1 MSTMIRTGVLRMELC
16 LLVAIAA
23 GTATLFASPGTVAAQ
38 EPPRR
43 YSAPY
48 AEKAV
53 VVDGKLDEA
62 VWTTAPWTE
71 DFVDIEGD
79 RKPRPP
85 LQTRAKMLWDDKH
98 LYIAAELKEP
108 HLQGSLTVRDS
119 VIFQDNDF
127 EVFIDPDSNT
137 LNYGEFEINTLNTGW
152 DLRLTKPYSK
162 GGDADDGWTIEGLQ
176 TAVHLN
182 GTLNDPSDTDESWT
196 IELAI
201 PWKGLAALDD
211 TSTPVRKAKRDGA
224 VFQGY
229 EPAIPG
235 DTEII
240 SKKQVAS
247 RAPAPSD
254 EWRINFSR
262 VEWQFHAVN
271 GRYEKVPNT
280 KENNWVWSPQGKID
294 MHAPETWGYVKFI
307 GKP

>member
-1 MSTMIRTGVLRMELC
+1 MKRMWMVNTGRLLLLTILAGADLLLATAPAAVSQEL
-16 LLVAIAA
+16 
-23 GTATLFASPGTVAAQ
+23 
-38 EPPRR
+38 PRR
-43 YSAPY
+43 YPASY
-48 AEKAV
+48 ATDPI
-53 VVDGKLDEA
+53 VVDGKLDE
-62 VWTTAPWTE
+62 VCWVKAPWTE

-79 RKPRPP
+79 RKPKPAF
-85 LQTRAKMLWDDKH
+85 QTRAKMLWDDQH

-127 EVFIDPDSNT
+127 EVFIDPDNNT
-137 LNYGEFEINTLNTGW
+137 LNYGEFEINALNTGW

-162 GGDADDGWTIEGLQ
+162 GGEADDGWNIDGLQ

-182 GTLNDPSDTDESWT
+182 GTLNDPSDTDVSWT

-201 PWKGLAALDD
+201 PWKGLVALDD

-224 VFQGY
+224 VLKGY
-229 EPAIPG
+229 EPAVPG
-235 DTEII
+235 DSENI
-240 SKKQVAS
+240 SKKQLAS
-247 RAPAPSD
+247 RAPDSDD

-262 VEWQFHAVN
+262 VEWQFRVVDGHYA
-271 GRYEKVPNT
+271 KVPNT

-294 MHAPETWGYVKFI
+294 MHAPETWGYVRFI